1 MALFFAWQ
9 ADDHLYLVLSLVCL
23 AMGSV
28 TSYARSKGEQ
38 LGFDAKTGLAERP
51 DRRVG
56 LLVPGFF
63 GDLFDLPIL
72 YEVALWLIAALSTIT
87 VVQRI
92 LLVRRQALAAAASAP
107 TTPAADPSSSGA
119 S

>member
-1 MALFFAWQ
+1 
-9 ADDHLYLVLSLVCL
+9 
-23 AMGSV
+23 MGSV

-38 LGFDAKTGLAERP
+38 LGFNAKTGLAERP
-51 DRRVG
+51 DRLVG
-56 LLVPGFF
+56 LLIPTFF

-92 LLVRRQALAAAASAP
+92 LLVRRQALAAPDTESAP
-107 TTPAADPSSSGA
+107 TPPSD
-119 S
+119 